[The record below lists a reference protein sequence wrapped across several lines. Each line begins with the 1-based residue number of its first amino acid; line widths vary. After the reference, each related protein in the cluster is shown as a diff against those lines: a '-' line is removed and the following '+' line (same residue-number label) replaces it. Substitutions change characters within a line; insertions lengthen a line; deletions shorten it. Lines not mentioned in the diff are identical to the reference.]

1 MVSTL
6 DKKFTNEHGKYS
18 QFDKYKSKVLLEKEK
33 KEPILKTDISQKD
46 IDLSKSKAGSK
57 LDLETARTLSG
68 NPTLTQD
75 ELELLKKSAKEKK
88 KVEPTGQFKSKG

>member
-6 DKKFTNEHGKYS
+6 DKKFTNEHGKYNE
-18 QFDKYKSKVLLEKEK
+18 FDKYKSKVILEKA
-33 KEPILKTDISQKD
+33 EPVLTADISRTDIG
-46 IDLSKSKAGSK
+46 LSKARGHSK
-57 LDLETARTLSG
+57 LDLETAKTLSG

-88 KVEPTGQFKSKG
+88 KVEPTGKFKNE

>member
-18 QFDKYKSKVLLEKEK
+18 QFDKYKSKVILEKAD
-33 KEPILKTDISQKD
+33 PVLTADISRTD
-46 IDLSKSKAGSK
+46 IDLSKARGHSK
-57 LDLETARTLSG
+57 LDLETAKTLSG

-75 ELELLKKSAKEKK
+75 ELNKLKAAAKK
-88 KVEPTGQFKSKG
+88 KETVEPTGKYKSE

>member
-18 QFDKYKSKVLLEKEK
+18 QFDKYKSKVILEKA
-33 KEPILKTDISQKD
+33 EPVLKADISQAD
-46 IDLSKSKAGSK
+46 IDLSRSKAGSK

-68 NPTLTQD
+68 NPTLTQK
-75 ELELLKKSAKEKK
+75 ELDLLKKSAKEKK
-88 KVEPTGQFKSKG
+88 DVEPTGKFKNE